1 MRHLLTYERRREQ
14 PKREITREAVVN
26 GHSADRT
33 LLPSAPI
40 AAKEK
45 AMARSCACKTCGR
58 TIRPKAKKMSLG
70 SAVRIHY
77 WREHPEIMRGKPARK
92 IKTRAKTA

>member
-1 MRHLLTYERRREQ
+1 
-14 PKREITREAVVN
+14 
-26 GHSADRT
+26 
-33 LLPSAPI
+33 
-40 AAKEK
+40 
-45 AMARSCACKTCGR
+45 MARSCACKTCGK
-58 TIRPKAKKMSLG
+58 TIRPKAKEMSLG